1 MGCSAIMTLPYID
14 WSQINTIFL
23 AGIGAGVWRALMKVN
38 RVDQAVI
45 GIGGKGGL
53 IDDVR
58 ELAKSKQEL
67 EKSVIALNAA
77 VVELQKFRLTIESI
91 VSMRKTK

>member
-1 MGCSAIMTLPYID
+1 
-14 WSQINTIFL
+14 
-23 AGIGAGVWRALMKVN
+23 MKVN